1 MLAQSGHSTST
12 TPLSRKRV
20 FGRFGRLPLVSY
32 SMAIVHMI
40 ISLEASF
47 TKAKSDRRVHDS
59 RVLLLWTM
67 KNRPNS
73 TLFPSIVA
81 SIGTGRRCF
90 AESSPKCLRNI
101 GCLLNLQGNAQR
113 WGKRTFILAEKY
125 HRWSMVVLL
134 TLRHYCRT
142 FKPSDKN
149 AEEEAK
155 KLHVLPF
162 HNVALWKS

>member
-32 SMAIVHMI
+32 SMAIGHMI

-90 AESSPKCLRNI
+90 AESSPKCLRKHR
-101 GCLLNLQGNAQR
+101 LLTQPS
-113 WGKRTFILAEKY
+113 GKRSTLGEKDI
-125 HRWSMVVLL
+125 HPCGEVPQMVNGCAAHSS
-134 TLRHYCRT
+134 R
-142 FKPSDKN
+142 
-149 AEEEAK
+149 
-155 KLHVLPF
+155 
-162 HNVALWKS
+162 